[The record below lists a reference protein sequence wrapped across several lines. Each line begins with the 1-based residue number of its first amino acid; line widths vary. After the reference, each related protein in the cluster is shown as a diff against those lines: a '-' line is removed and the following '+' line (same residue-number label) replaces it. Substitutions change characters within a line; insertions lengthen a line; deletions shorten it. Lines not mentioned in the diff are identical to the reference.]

1 MVGEATEQVSMN
13 LMASLAPARAEVG
26 AEVGDKADQYN
37 HPIDLNYLLQKLNPQ
52 PLFQNSTKNQ
62 PKLETY

>member
-37 HPIDLNYLLQKLNPQ
+37 HPIDLNYLLQK
-52 PLFQNSTKNQ
+52 
-62 PKLETY
+62 

>member
-13 LMASLAPARAEVG
+13 LMASLAPAR